1 MRNPVLLSNRESDN
15 NSQQPFIKSSGVDD
29 EIKKTA
35 SSHKLIRTALKRAND
50 NLTFSSLFP
59 VHLKSHNIFLVI
71 LVKKNINV
79 LMEKVMD

>member
-15 NSQQPFIKSSGVDD
+15 SQHPFIKSSGVDD